1 MQKPLKEEYN
11 PYYQHYIDLV
21 PDGKFDI
28 VFNNN
33 TQQTISFFENIPVEK
48 HEYKYQPGKW
58 SIKEVLMHI
67 IDTERVMSYRTLVAA
82 RGDNNTPLPSF
93 DEDGYA
99 NNVDVSNR
107 NMADLLDEFKAVRS
121 GTEKLVNN
129 LTEAQLKFKA
139 NAVTHPIT
147 ACALSYIMIGHI
159 NHHINVLK
167 ERYL

>member
-1 MQKPLKEEYN
+1 MQKPSKDEYN

-21 PDGKFDI
+21 PDGNFET
-28 VFNNN
+28 VFTDNSI
-33 TQQTISFFENIPVEK
+33 QTIHFFENITTEK
-48 HEYKYQPGKW
+48 HDFRYQPGKW
-58 SIKEVLMHI
+58 SVKEVLMHI

-82 RGDNNTPLPSF
+82 RGDSNTPLPSF

-99 NNVDVSNR
+99 NNVDVSHRTMN
-107 NMADLLDEFKAVRS
+107 DLLDEFKAVRS
-121 GTEKLVNN
+121 ATEKLVKN
-129 LTEAQLKFKA
+129 LTAAQVKFKA